1 MDTLVNLKTW
11 LAGGSIFTAIQ
22 TNEDFPFFS
31 VFNTPEDLDH
41 MLTLTYGQRLVAS
54 AFGNLDI
61 NVVGKFIVNLYGEK
75 WNALIQFNISPPDLG
90 AKSTTK
96 TTGNQNTIGTKN
108 GVSNT
113 ENTVSAFNS
122 VDLITD
128 TGANNALDENTTHD
142 ITRDSL
148 VSVIDWQTAF
158 NNLSLAERTNIISV
172 VLKDVA
178 MYLTVS
184 VYF

>member
-1 MDTLVNLKTW
+1 METLVNLKTW
-11 LAGGSIFTAIQ
+11 LAGGSIFTAIK
-22 TNEDFPFFS
+22 TAENFPFFS
-31 VFNTPEDLDH
+31 DTPPAELDQ
-41 MLTLTYGQRLVAS
+41 MLCLTYGQRMVAS
-54 AFGNLDI
+54 AFNNLDI
-61 NVVGKFIVNLYGEK
+61 NTAGKFIVKLYGEK
-75 WNALIQFNISPPDLG
+75 WNALIQFNITPPDIG

-113 ENTVSAFNS
+113 ENKVSAFNS
-122 VDLITD
+122 DDLITD
-128 TGANNALDENTTHD
+128 TGAHNALDENTTHD

-158 NNLSLAERTNIISV
+158 NNLSLSERTNIISV

-178 MYLTVS
+178 NYLTVS
-184 VYF
+184 VYC

>member
-1 MDTLVNLKTW
+1 METLVNLKTW

-22 TNEDFPFFS
+22 TAENFPFFS
-31 VFNTPEDLDH
+31 DTPPEELDQ

-54 AFGNLDI
+54 AFRNLDI
-61 NVVGKFIVNLYGEK
+61 NVVGKFIVKLYGEK
-75 WNALIQFNISPPDLG
+75 WNALIQFNITPPDLG

-96 TTGNQNTIGTKN
+96 TTGNQNTVGTKN
-108 GVSNT
+108 GVSNA
-113 ENTVSAFNS
+113 ENKVSAFNS
-122 VDLITD
+122 DVLITD
-128 TGANNALDENTTHD
+128 TGAHNALDENTTQD
-142 ITRDSL
+142 VTRDSSI
-148 VSVIDWQTAF
+148 SVIDWQTAY

-178 MYLTVS
+178 TYLTVS

>member
-1 MDTLVNLKTW
+1 METLVNLKTW

-22 TNEDFPFFS
+22 TAENFPFFS
-31 VFNTPEDLDH
+31 DTPPAELDQ
-41 MLTLTYGQRLVAS
+41 MLSITYGNRMLAS
-54 AFGNLDI
+54 AFNNFDI
-61 NVVGKFIVNLYGEK
+61 NTAGKFITKLYGEK
-75 WNALIQFNISPPDLG
+75 WNALIRFNITPPDLG

-113 ENTVSAFNS
+113 ENKVSAFNS
-122 VDLITD
+122 DDLITD
-128 TGANNALDENTTHD
+128 TGAHNALDENITQD
-142 ITRDSL
+142 ITRGSS

-158 NNLSLAERTNIISV
+158 NNLSLSERTNIISV

-178 MYLTVS
+178 THLTVS
-184 VYF
+184 VYC